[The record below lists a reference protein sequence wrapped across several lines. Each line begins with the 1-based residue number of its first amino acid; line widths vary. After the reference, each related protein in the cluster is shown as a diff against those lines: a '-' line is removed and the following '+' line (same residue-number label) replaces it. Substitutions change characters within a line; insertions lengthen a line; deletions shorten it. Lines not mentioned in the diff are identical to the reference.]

1 MKLNHF
7 TELDSWQKGR
17 QLVLVVYKLT
27 SNEHFKKDFG
37 LRDQVQRSA
46 VSIIANIAEG
56 FGAKSNVEYIRFL
69 SMSIRSI
76 YETQSHLYIAK
87 DLGYISAA
95 DVQEADVLAED
106 CMHLCKG
113 LIRYLNNKQVDP
125 SITRST

>member
-17 QLVLVVYKLT
+17 QLVLSVYKMT
-27 SNEHFKKDFG
+27 SNEVFKKDFG
-37 LRDQVQRSA
+37 LRDQIQRAS

-56 FGAKSNVEYIRFL
+56 FGSKSTLEYVRFL

-87 DLGYISAA
+87 DLGYISDNEMQDA
-95 DVQEADVLAED
+95 DALALD
-106 CMHLCKG
+106 CMNLCKG
-113 LIRYLNNKQVDP
+113 LIRYLNNKK
-125 SITRST
+125 